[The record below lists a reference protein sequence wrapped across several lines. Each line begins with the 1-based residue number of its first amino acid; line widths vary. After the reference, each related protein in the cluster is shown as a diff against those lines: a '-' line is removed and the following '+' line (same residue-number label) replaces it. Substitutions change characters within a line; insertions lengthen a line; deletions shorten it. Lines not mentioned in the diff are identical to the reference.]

1 MVRFKSMKRNSSDVT
16 NIFEKALMDRYLQLE
31 LGPPDNSVKDA
42 IQQAASEVTSVVKV
56 VLNKNFNAERSRK
69 KDLLKR

>member
-1 MVRFKSMKRNSSDVT
+1 M
-16 NIFEKALMDRYLQLE
+16 ERYLQLE
-31 LGPPDNSVKDA
+31 LGPPDNSVKEA

-56 VLNKNFNAERSRK
+56 VLNKQFNAERSRK